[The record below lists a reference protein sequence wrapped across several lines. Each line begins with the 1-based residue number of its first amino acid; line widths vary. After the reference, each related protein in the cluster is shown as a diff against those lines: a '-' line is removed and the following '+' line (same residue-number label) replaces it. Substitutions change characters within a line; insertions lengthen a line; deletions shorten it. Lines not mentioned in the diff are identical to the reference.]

1 MDRYDTK
8 SVKLSRE
15 SSGFLESMKR
25 LISCENDGPY
35 QESTLM
41 LWLSR
46 LRRARDTLGKGT
58 RHIGPLAS
66 V

>member
-8 SVKLSRE
+8 LIKLASE
-15 SSGFLESMKR
+15 SSRVLESMKKFM
-25 LISCENDGPY
+25 SCGEVGPY

>member
-8 SVKLSRE
+8 SVKLIME
-15 SSGFLESMKR
+15 SSRLLEPMKIC
-25 LISCENDGPY
+25 ISRGNTGPY
-35 QESTLM
+35 PESTLM